1 MKSLKAKFKKSE
13 SQDWNKSD
21 ERLLQAVE
29 QNEPD
34 KVTALLV
41 KKGLC
46 PSKLDAD
53 GKSAFHVCATRGRVD
68 CLEAILSHGVDVSST
83 DGTGFNALHLAAK
96 NGHAECVKKLLQESL
111 PVDSTDSF
119 GRTALHH
126 AAVSGCLGSTETL
139 WDFKACL
146 DAQDGDGSTP
156 LLLAAQMSRVE
167 LCAFLLD
174 RGANPNLQDSQGR
187 TALML
192 ASESDSVETVEV
204 LLRGGAD
211 ARLTDSL
218 GHSAAH
224 YSVTVGNEHLTRL
237 LQSAGAGNLGRGRDT
252 PTRAGVSERG
262 NESQSSS
269 ALCDCGVSGCFYT
282 HTNTLIFYSDYGN
295 TLIIEMV
302 MVISLSPP
310 APPPLPGGAT
320 PRKRKAPPPPR
331 SPPQGSPSG
340 LEPQGPPTPA
350 QSPETQRPPQA
361 GLTEDEE
368 VFEEIRKL
376 RLERGRLLQK
386 IKGLEQQ
393 QHSAHTAL
401 EEMVALQERLAQAEA
416 ERDRLRA
423 EIEEYRG
430 LQGALS
436 DSEVTEDTEDMLDFP
451 GAERLL
457 SRQSRSDFETLSAQ
471 EDGTSQGDPESLCV
485 SQSQGDPDSL
495 ADLQRQVEELTAANA
510 DLVLKVQMLE
520 TFEKDDTDLQ
530 SSSPDFVP
538 TVQYDSLRKEF
549 EGLQE
554 RLLRAQ
560 AAAEASSIVE
570 EHGFVQKTEEGGGE
584 GGGEG
589 EAESAEEKGAKLQAV
604 EEQLAQ
610 TQAELEELR
619 EQVKV
624 GVFSVEQ
631 LEEAQGES
639 QETQRLRQRV
649 EELEAAL
656 TEQQEKAEAEAEPAE
671 EKEKEEEKGE
681 TVKKLKEQV
690 EELQAALAEKGAEE
704 KGGEGDE
711 RVKELTERVSE
722 LEAALAE
729 RQRETGGGEE
739 KEAKEE
745 KEVEEEV
752 QNLRG
757 KVTQLQEEL
766 RSSVPRAELEEVQ
779 VSMAMQ
785 LEQLARERAEAAMRL
800 NDALLELE
808 RLRPPPH
815 GEEEEEEEEDRSE
828 GSEPSI
834 TSERSE
840 RLSGGRTLA
849 AVREELEVARQEAA
863 QALDCLCAEREE
875 RAQDVLQLK
884 DAVPRAQHQEA
895 LSALT
900 DQLAQA
906 AGELQE
912 ERALHGHAQQEVSRL
927 EAELQAARKDAV
939 SLEEHE
945 KVKTAL
951 QRSLEESEGKAQ
963 AAEDALSAKEAELRV
978 LKSQRAAEQGAVSKE
993 DHEAQRLS
1001 LQADVNALTA
1011 RLGDLARK
1019 HEKTCTLLC
1028 VFQVQREALFNKS
1041 ERQAAEAHLAT
1052 VQQQLADL
1060 QAQSTHVQELHKDI
1074 QASQGLVKEKDRKI
1088 TELSKEVFRLKEALG
1103 ALTPPL
1109 GLTSSGPPGQQA
1121 ALQNRV
1127 ATLTEQLQD
1136 WERKHRAVVSVYR
1149 SHLLAAVQGQMDEE
1163 VQHLLLQI
1171 LSMTQKGQGH

>member
-1 MKSLKAKFKKSE
+1 
-13 SQDWNKSD
+13 
-21 ERLLQAVE
+21 
-29 QNEPD
+29 
-34 KVTALLV
+34 
-41 KKGLC
+41 
-46 PSKLDAD
+46 
-53 GKSAFHVCATRGRVD
+53 
-68 CLEAILSHGVDVSST
+68 
-83 DGTGFNALHLAAK
+83 
-96 NGHAECVKKLLQESL
+96 
-111 PVDSTDSF
+111 
-119 GRTALHH
+119 
-126 AAVSGCLGSTETL
+126 
-139 WDFKACL
+139 
-146 DAQDGDGSTP
+146 
-156 LLLAAQMSRVE
+156 
-167 LCAFLLD
+167 
-174 RGANPNLQDSQGR
+174 
-187 TALML
+187 ML
-192 ASESDSVETVEV
+192 
-204 LLRGGAD
+204 
-211 ARLTDSL
+211 
-218 GHSAAH
+218 
-224 YSVTVGNEHLTRL
+224 
-237 LQSAGAGNLGRGRDT
+237 
-252 PTRAGVSERG
+252 
-262 NESQSSS
+262 
-269 ALCDCGVSGCFYT
+269 
-282 HTNTLIFYSDYGN
+282 
-295 TLIIEMV
+295 
-302 MVISLSPP
+302 
-310 APPPLPGGAT
+310 
-320 PRKRKAPPPPR
+320 
-331 SPPQGSPSG
+331 QGSPSS
-340 LEPQGPPTPA
+340 LEPQGQPTPA

-401 EEMVALQERLAQAEA
+401 EEMVALQERLTQAEA

-436 DSEVTEDTEDMLDFP
+436 DSEDTEDMLDFP

-495 ADLQRQVEELTAANA
+495 AGLQRQVEELTAANA

-520 TFEKDDTDLQ
+520 TFEKATDLQ

-560 AAAEASSIVE
+560 AATEASSIAE

-656 TEQQEKAEAEAEPAE
+656 TERQEKEEAEPAE
-671 EKEKEEEKGE
+671 EKEKEEEE
-681 TVKKLKEQV
+681 SEAVKKLKEQV

-711 RVKELTERVSE
+711 RVKELTER
-722 LEAALAE
+722 
-729 RQRETGGGEE
+729 
-739 KEAKEE
+739 EE

-808 RLRPPPH
+808 RLRPRRTGRRKRRRRKTAGPLYRAVTMCNFRPIRAL
-815 GEEEEEEEEDRSE
+815 GAAV
-828 GSEPSI
+828 
-834 TSERSE
+834 
-840 RLSGGRTLA
+840 GGRTLA

-895 LSALT
+895 LSALA

-912 ERALHGHAQQEVSRL
+912 ERALRGHAQQEVSRL

-963 AAEDALSAKEAELRV
+963 AADDALSAKEAELRV

-1001 LQADVNALTA
+1001 LQADINTLTA

-1019 HEKTCTLLC
+1019 HEKTCTE